1 MEYSSYTPELWLEN
15 KERYEQA
22 FEDEDAWHSIPL
34 INVNELHHFKDN
46 CLVRFH
52 GMVQD
57 MYNPEY
63 YFEKYE
69 VENESTKEKR
79 IKCGKYRDTTDLSD
93 NEIIHF
99 ESKNNITCERQTLV
113 MITYPGLN
121 EWVLNIETEHHK
133 IVSSNSNRS
142 ETVVN
147 ESLKRSIDEE
157 MEVVNTADTTE
168 NKRLRSNDNKEE
180 SKSVVS
186 RDHLLNF
193 PIPGREG
200 KSCIVK
206 IYDNP
211 DTFKLNEMAHILGFL
226 SVDPLLTE
234 MNYHNSEHDNQ
245 MEIQTHNPP
254 PSLVPRLHCVLFK
267 KITYYNPLLKSIPE
281 ITVGSEV
288 IVNLFKELSIL
299 LTQLLFG
306 DKLAAEYL
314 ICHLISSVY
323 MRKDL
328 MALGKFSLNLSN
340 IPNTLASYGE
350 QLYEFLQLLVP
361 KSHYLPMTLD
371 NMNDLSFIPK
381 KDYECNRLTSGLLQL
396 SNNTHL
402 ILDETKLQPGQ
413 LSSSGCSGISALA
426 QTIKTQRV
434 NYDFNYYK
442 MEFDC
447 DIPVLILSEG
457 TSLLPSDFLVPL
469 QLDAHGVNTFTEI
482 LDAAKQFLKSD
493 LLNKLR
499 VYLTKMRHSTY
510 TLSNNV
516 LQLVQNEFVQMR
528 QNDSKI
534 SAEDLHQLLVLARL
548 ICLSQGG
555 KSLDEAGWKIACQME
570 QERKIRVANRPTR
583 K

>member
-1 MEYSSYTPELWLEN
+1 MDYSAYTPELWLEN

-22 FEDEDAWHSIPL
+22 FKDEDTWHSIPL

-93 NEIIHF
+93 NEIINF

-133 IVSSNSNRS
+133 IVSSNPNQS
-142 ETVVN
+142 ETVLN
-147 ESLKRSIDEE
+147 ESLKRPIDEE
-157 MEVVNTADTTE
+157 MEVVNTEDTTE
-168 NKRLRSNDNKEE
+168 NKRLRNNDNKKE

-206 IYDNP
+206 IYDHS

-267 KITYYNPLLKSIPE
+267 KLTYYNPLLKSIPE
-281 ITVGSEV
+281 VTVESEV
-288 IVNLFKELSIL
+288 IVNLFKELNVL

-340 IPNTLASYGE
+340 IPNTLPSYGE

-413 LSSSGCSGISALA
+413 LNSSGCSGISALA
-426 QTIKTQRV
+426 QTIKSQRV

-469 QLDAHGVNTFTEI
+469 QLDAHCINTFTEI

-499 VYLTKMRHSTY
+499 VYLTKMRHATY
-510 TLSNNV
+510 TLSDNV
-516 LQLVQNEFVQMR
+516 LQVYYLYN
-528 QNDSKI
+528 
-534 SAEDLHQLLVLARL
+534 
-548 ICLSQGG
+548 
-555 KSLDEAGWKIACQME
+555 
-570 QERKIRVANRPTR
+570 
-583 K
+583 